1 MFDLNSLLKK
11 INSWIKAVFGK
22 EFNRLLGSSEEYFE
36 AEESSYENDIISRT
50 QEEIK
55 ELNQKEILRRE
66 QEKKENQQVN
76 TLKVAQ
82 EELDVAN
89 ALPSVYIESIKV
101 TTAKADAIAAA
112 EDALAAAGDM
122 EDDIAPVEGTTAK
135 ADALKAAQEK
145 LDAANAL
152 PDDIESVEGTTAK
165 ADALK
170 AAQEKLDAANALP
183 DDIEPVEGTTA
194 KADAIALA
202 KAALNTLQNE
212 NIFDIEECS
221 DGFATVS
228 GCCIVDEGLHN

>member
-1 MFDLNSLLKK
+1 MFDLNSVLKK

-76 TLKVAQ
+76 VLKAAQ
-82 EELDVAN
+82 VELDIAN
-89 ALPSVYIESIKV
+89 ALSNDIESV
-101 TTAKADAIAAA
+101 EATTAKDDAITAA
-112 EDALAAAGDM
+112 EDALAAVSDM
-122 EDDIAPVEGTTAK
+122 E
-135 ADALKAAQEK
+135 
-145 LDAANAL
+145 
-152 PDDIESVEGTTAK
+152 
-165 ADALK
+165 
-170 AAQEKLDAANALP
+170 

-194 KADAIALA
+194 KADAITLA

-221 DGFATVS
+221 DGVATVS
-228 GCCIVDEGLHN
+228 GYCIVDEGLN

>member
-101 TTAKADAIAAA
+101 TTAKADA
-112 EDALAAAGDM
+112 
-122 EDDIAPVEGTTAK
+122 
-135 ADALKAAQEK
+135 
-145 LDAANAL
+145 
-152 PDDIESVEGTTAK
+152 
-165 ADALK
+165 LK